1 MLASGMDRA
10 QQNDVFGVFLTVRSR
25 LAGLIY
31 SRVRDYSITADLV
44 QDTFLRLW
52 ERKSALRNVSDL
64 AGYFLITGRNIASD
78 HARRS
83 RLAPVIADI
92 SQLEHIADPYPSAEQ
107 FVVGQQELARLQR
120 VIDAMPPR
128 ARQVFVLSRIEGLT
142 YVEIGNQLGISPKTV
157 FSHMV
162 VALERLQA
170 GMQTS

>member
-1 MLASGMDRA
+1 MLATGMDRT
-10 QQNDVFGVFLTVRSR
+10 QQSDVFGVFLTIRSR

-31 SRVRDYSITADLV
+31 SRVRDYSVTADLV

-64 AGYFLITGRNIASD
+64 AGYFLITGRNLASD
-78 HARRS
+78 HERRS

-92 SQLEHIADPYPSAEQ
+92 AQLEHIADPHPSAEQ
-107 FVVGQQELARLQR
+107 LVAGRQELARLQQ
-120 VIDAMPPR
+120 VIDAMPAR

-142 YVEIGNQLGISPKTV
+142 YVEIGRQLGISPKTV

-170 GMQTS
+170 GMQAR

>member
-1 MLASGMDRA
+1 
-10 QQNDVFGVFLTVRSR
+10 
-25 LAGLIY
+25 
-31 SRVRDYSITADLV
+31 
-44 QDTFLRLW
+44 
-52 ERKSALRNVSDL
+52 VSDL

-107 FVVGQQELARLQR
+107 FAVGQQELARLQR

>member
-10 QQNDVFGVFLTVRSR
+10 QQNVVFGVFLTVSSR

-31 SRVRDYSITADLV
+31 SRVRDYSTTAVLV

-92 SQLEHIADPYPSAEQ
+92 AQLEHIADPYPSAEQ

-120 VIDAMPPR
+120 VIDTMPAR
-128 ARQVFVLSRIEGLT
+128 ARQVFVL
-142 YVEIGNQLGISPKTV
+142 
-157 FSHMV
+157 
-162 VALERLQA
+162 
-170 GMQTS
+170 